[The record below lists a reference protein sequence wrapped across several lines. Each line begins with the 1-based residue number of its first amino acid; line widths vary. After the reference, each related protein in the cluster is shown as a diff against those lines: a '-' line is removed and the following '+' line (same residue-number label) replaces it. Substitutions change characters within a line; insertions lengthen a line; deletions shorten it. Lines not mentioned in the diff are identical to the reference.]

1 MREPSASAM
10 YDKALLSSSV
20 HSIIKHKKSDQLY
33 LAMDM
38 GGRFML
44 DMKSLLRMIL
54 LNLASVLRARNL
66 ERDYNIVLRA
76 RNLERDY
83 NIDVHKTKIGT
94 FISEHTMKKIK
105 KRITNCTTNH
115 VFPLK
120 LLFPTTRTKGG
131 GGAPHPS
138 SGKERYAV
146 SRRV

>member
-1 MREPSASAM
+1 M

-131 GGAPHPS
+131 GGQAPHPS
-138 SGKERYAV
+138 SGKERYAINILIN
-146 SRRV
+146 SLYQ

>member
-1 MREPSASAM
+1 M
-10 YDKALLSSSV
+10 YDKALLS
-20 HSIIKHKKSDQLY
+20 SDQLY

-131 GGAPHPS
+131 GGGTAPFLWKRKICS
-138 SGKERYAV
+138 LRKSVRKGKIFHER
-146 SRRV
+146 SLF

>member
-1 MREPSASAM
+1 M

-54 LNLASVLRARNL
+54 LNLAS
-66 ERDYNIVLRA
+66 VLRA

>member
-1 MREPSASAM
+1 M

-66 ERDYNIVLRA
+66 ERDYNI
-76 RNLERDY
+76 
-83 NIDVHKTKIGT
+83 DVHKTKIGT

-131 GGAPHPS
+131 GGGTAPFLW
-138 SGKERYAV
+138 KRKICN
-146 SRRV
+146 